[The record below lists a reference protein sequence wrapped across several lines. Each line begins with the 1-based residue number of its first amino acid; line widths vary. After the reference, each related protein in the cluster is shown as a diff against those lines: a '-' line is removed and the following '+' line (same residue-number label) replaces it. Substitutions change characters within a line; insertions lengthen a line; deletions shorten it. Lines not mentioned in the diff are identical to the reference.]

1 MAYEF
6 LKGTSL
12 SDEIILQAAMRIQA
26 LATFCLI
33 VLTWG
38 SGKGTAVYIH

>member
-12 SDEIILQAAMRIQA
+12 PGEIILKAAMRIQA
-26 LATFCLI
+26 LATFWVI
-33 VLTWG
+33 ILTSG
-38 SGKGTAVYIH
+38 SGKGTAFYIH